1 MLRTMERIPEPEIM
15 NGAEQALAYAAADFE
30 EPHNRFVEL
39 FRNKFQEEKIEG
51 YVLDLGCGSADVT
64 IRFARACPNCLI
76 HGIDG
81 AENMLKH
88 GRVAIADQGLESRIN
103 LYCGH
108 LPEIKPVQP
117 SYDVIISNS
126 LLHHLHD
133 PMVLWNSI
141 RTYAAPKAIIFV
153 MDLFR
158 PATQLEAKRVV
169 EQYATDEPALLKD
182 DFFHSLC
189 ASYRIEEVEKQ
200 LEQANLRKLST
211 EIVSDRHLIVY
222 GKL

>member
-1 MLRTMERIPEPEIM
+1 M
-15 NGAEQALAYAAADFE
+15 
-30 EPHNRFVEL
+30 
-39 FRNKFQEEKIEG
+39 
-51 YVLDLGCGSADVT
+51 VL
-64 IRFARACPNCLI
+64 
-76 HGIDG
+76 
-81 AENMLKH
+81 
-88 GRVAIADQGLESRIN
+88 SRPW
-103 LYCGH
+103 
-108 LPEIKPVQP
+108 PEIKPVQP

-169 EQYATDEPALLKD
+169 EQYATNEPALLKD
-182 DFFHSLC
+182 DFLHSLC

-211 EIVSDRHLIVY
+211 EIVSDRHSIVY